1 MTDEALKTS
10 GADAS
15 RDSEGARDTAGGDDA
30 RLPVLA
36 ETAGELPTLAA
47 GLVHE
52 VKNPLA
58 AIHMH
63 LQLLEGYVGD
73 INDDELRDRI
83 AGKVGIIKNEILG
96 LNRTLHNFLSLIRPG
111 VGEKEVS
118 SDLNRLVREV
128 VELLEP
134 QALREGIDLQFEP
147 GELETRR
154 TIDASFVK
162 QIVLNLI
169 LNSIQAF
176 QASAGPVTDDRAIQ
190 VTTGERK
197 TYPFVGIADNGPG
210 IPEEVQERIF
220 DPFFT
225 TKRGKGSGLGLTLVR
240 KMVQELGGYVE
251 LNSSPGEGTRF
262 LVVFGGPGG
271 PAGSSG
277 AKELEATGA

>member
-1 MTDEALKTS
+1 MTDEALKTY
-10 GADAS
+10 GADPHGAGAAENLPALS
-15 RDSEGARDTAGGDDA
+15 NAMARD
-30 RLPVLA
+30 LA
-36 ETAGELPTLAA
+36 LSGELPVLAA

-73 INDDELRDRI
+73 IDDDLLRDKI
-83 AGKVGIIKNEILG
+83 SGKVGVIKKEILS

-111 VGEKEVS
+111 AGEKEVS
-118 SDLNRLVREV
+118 SDLNRLVGEV
-128 VELLEP
+128 VDLLEP
-134 QALREGIDLQFEP
+134 QALREGIDLQFQP
-147 GELETRR
+147 GELHAHRNL
-154 TIDASFVK
+154 DASFVK

-176 QASAGPVTDDRAIQ
+176 QATELSAGDDRAIH

-197 TYPFVGIADNGPG
+197 TYPFVGSADNGPG
-210 IPEEVQERIF
+210 IPEDVQKQIF

-251 LNSSPGEGTRF
+251 VNSTPGEGARF
-262 LVVFGGPGG
+262 LVVFGGGG
-271 PAGSSG
+271 PG
-277 AKELEATGA
+277 AKELEASGA

>member
-1 MTDEALKTS
+1 MTDEARKTS
-10 GADAS
+10 GAEAQDEAS
-15 RDSEGARDTAGGDDA
+15 N
-30 RLPVLA
+30 LPVLA
-36 ETAGELPTLAA
+36 EAAGELPTLAA

-63 LQLLEGYVGD
+63 LQLLEGYVGE
-73 INDDELRDRI
+73 INDDDLRGKI
-83 AGKVGIIKNEILG
+83 NGKVGIIKNEILG

-118 SDLNRLVREV
+118 SDLNRLVGEV
-128 VELLEP
+128 VDLLEP
-134 QALREGIDLQFEP
+134 QALREGIDLQFQP
-147 GELETRR
+147 GALESSR

-176 QASAGPVTDDRAIQ
+176 QASGDPVSEDRAIQ

-197 TYPFVGIADNGPG
+197 TYPYVGIADNGPG
-210 IPEEVQERIF
+210 IPDDVQARIF
-220 DPFFT
+220 DPFFS

-240 KMVQELGGYVE
+240 KMVQEMGGSVE
-251 LNSSPGEGTRF
+251 LKSAPGEGTRF
-262 LVVFGGPGG
+262 LVIFGGSAGPGASG
-271 PAGSSG
+271 GARTGG
-277 AKELEATGA
+277 AKELEASGA